1 MVGGGRGG
9 AGLVDGVGGGG
20 AYRLVQP
27 VGQAEHPAAVR
38 LFRFSHLLPVC
49 HAHQISGASV
59 RLKKNL
65 VPGLLAHLISDFSV
79 PFQQIY
85 FRFGLLISV
94 TLPQLF
100 PVF

>member
-59 RLKKNL
+59 RLKK
-65 VPGLLAHLISDFSV
+65 I
-79 PFQQIY
+79 
-85 FRFGLLISV
+85 
-94 TLPQLF
+94 
-100 PVF
+100 

>member
-49 HAHQISGASV
+49 HTHQISGASV
-59 RLKKNL
+59 RFKKNL
-65 VPGLLAHLISDFSV
+65 VPIKRYLYVFSWKLT
-79 PFQQIY
+79 FSIIAE
-85 FRFGLLISV
+85 LN
-94 TLPQLF
+94 
-100 PVF
+100 